1 MYLEAILS
9 RLARRIIPTY
19 GQTTDV
25 AKVITHADLLML
37 LFTVPLMVIAVL
49 WLVRVTDLAVIST
62 HGLLFALSIGLV
74 FLFERLGFQVN
85 MEIKANLPAS
95 ASGSLE
101 GMIGWSL
108 VLLAGETA
116 LWCLVV
122 THVVRFVRDLNA
134 TRRIPADLL
143 YSSRTMGYLGRT
155 RQFSVDV
162 VQAALPVLLVL
173 PFYRGWGGQLPLPD
187 VALPNLTL
195 AMLAI
200 VTATFLSIPIM
211 VPYVWYIG
219 QSEALGSNKRSLFG
233 LFLVASLLPFLTDPF
248 SILLAGLYTVYG
260 LPTYSFVLGGLILVA
275 LLAFNLS
282 QQTIRSQQRSREL
295 ERLESL
301 GRALIA
307 APPDGSGLE
316 ALLTEHVPGMF
327 AFGKLEVWMFPT
339 RLVVN
344 FPPQA
349 IVSGQAAVEWLRT
362 SPKTHHFRLNDLL
375 PWSGGRNTHPIN
387 LVPIWDLDS
396 RTVIGGI
403 YLARGSNIRVTR
415 EALPAMQSLAAQ
427 IASAAHGAFTYRQAI
442 ANQRMVQ
449 ELALAGQIQASF
461 LPNALPTVHGWQLAV
476 MLEPARQ
483 TSGDFYDLL
492 ELPDGKIGMVVA
504 DVADKGVGA
513 ALYMALSRTLIRTFA
528 MQYPDHPAQA
538 LTAANRRILSDTHAE
553 LFVTVFYAV
562 LDPHNGALTYC
573 SAGHN
578 PAFLLSGRDDGRTH
592 LSLGRTGIPL
602 GMFEESVWR
611 ETTVQLEPSDVLVA
625 YTDGLTEAQTDAQ
638 TEEPALYGEERL
650 LKAIG
655 HSLTGTAEQL
665 QTAILA
671 DLRDFTGGAPQFDD
685 ITLLVLIRR

>member
-1 MYLEAILS
+1 MNLEAFLS

-19 GQTTDV
+19 AQTPKV
-25 AKVITHADLLML
+25 AKAVVHADLLLL
-37 LFTVPLMVIAVL
+37 LFTVPLTVITVW
-49 WLVRVTDLAVIST
+49 WLARVSDLAIIRT
-62 HGLLFALSIGLV
+62 HGLLLALSLGLL
-74 FLFERLGFQVN
+74 FLFERLSFQVN
-85 MEIKANLPAS
+85 IEIRANMPAS
-95 ASGSLE
+95 AGGSLE
-101 GMIGWSL
+101 GVIGWSL

-116 LWCLVV
+116 LWCLIV
-122 THVVRFVRDLNA
+122 TNVVRLVRDLNN
-134 TRRIPADLL
+134 TRRLPADLL
-143 YSSRTMGYLGRT
+143 YSSREMGYLNRT
-155 RQFSVDV
+155 RQFAVDV
-162 VQAALPVLLVL
+162 SQTALPVLVVL
-173 PFYRGWGGQLPLPD
+173 PFYRGWGGQIPLPD
-187 VALPNLTL
+187 VALPNLAL

-200 VTATFLSIPIM
+200 VTAALLSVPIM

-219 QSEALGSNKRSLFG
+219 QSAALGSNKRSLFG
-233 LFLVASLLPFLTDPF
+233 LFLTATILPFLTDPF

-260 LPTYSFVLGGLILVA
+260 LPTYLFVLGGLILVA

-282 QQTIRSQQRSREL
+282 QQTLRSQQRSREL

-316 ALLTEHVPGMF
+316 ALLSEHVPGMF
-327 AFGKLEVWMFPT
+327 AFGKMEVWLFPA

-349 IVSGQAAVEWLRT
+349 TVSGQVAVEWLQR
-362 SPKTHHFRLNDLL
+362 SPESYHFPLNVPL
-375 PWSGGRNTHPIN
+375 PWSGERNTHPLN

-403 YLARGSNIRVTR
+403 YLARGPNNRVTR
-415 EALPAMQSLAAQ
+415 EVLPAMQSLAAQ
-427 IASAAHGAFTYRQAI
+427 ITSAVHGAFTYRQAI

-449 ELALAGQIQASF
+449 ELALAGQIQATF
-461 LPNALPTVHGWQLAV
+461 LPNALPSVQGWQLAV
-476 MLEPARQ
+476 TLEPARQ

-492 ELPDGKIGMVVA
+492 DLPDGKIGIVVA

-538 LTAANRRILSDTHAE
+538 LTAANRRILMDTHAE

-562 LDPHNGALTYC
+562 LDPRSGSLTYC

-578 PAFLLSGRDDGRTH
+578 PAFLLSGRDEGCDH
-592 LSLGRTGIPL
+592 LALGRTGIPL

-611 ETTVQLEPSDVLVA
+611 EATVQLAPLDVLVA

-638 TEEPALYGEERL
+638 TDDPVLYGEERL
-650 LKAIG
+650 LTAIRR
-655 HSLTGTAEQL
+655 SLAGTAEDV

-671 DLRDFTGGAPQFDD
+671 DVRNFTGGAPQFDD
-685 ITLLVLIRR
+685 ITLLVLMRR